1 MIINMGAELKN
12 NFKNLMRLDSIRIF
26 KLIEISYYA
35 IISFIIT
42 LFIANIVE
50 DDKYMPYLFKS
61 YDFEEASSAEL
72 LIDIIIDLVFL
83 VSFIYYL
90 KKLLMCIPFVF
101 APLNKKYIPSLK
113 DEVSTGVNLGFGLIL
128 YTSLAT
134 ISEKLKA
141 LDIKIKNNLDKLI
154 KK

>member
-1 MIINMGAELKN
+1 
-12 NFKNLMRLDSIRIF
+12 
-26 KLIEISYYA
+26 
-35 IISFIIT
+35 
-42 LFIANIVE
+42 
-50 DDKYMPYLFKS
+50 
-61 YDFEEASSAEL
+61 
-72 LIDIIIDLVFL
+72 
-83 VSFIYYL
+83 
-90 KKLLMCIPFVF
+90 MCIPFVF